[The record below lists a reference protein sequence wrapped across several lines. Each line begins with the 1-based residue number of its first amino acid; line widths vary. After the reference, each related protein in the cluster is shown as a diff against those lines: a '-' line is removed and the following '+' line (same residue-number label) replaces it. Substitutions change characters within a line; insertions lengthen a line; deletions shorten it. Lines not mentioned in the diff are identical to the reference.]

1 MKDYISSIQRM
12 KLINSKYIFKWEN
25 IIIYFFIIFFI
36 SLIFLL
42 TIGVN

>member
-1 MKDYISSIQRM
+1 MKDYISSIERM
-12 KLINSKYIFKWEN
+12 RLINSRDNSKFEY

-42 TIGVN
+42 TNGVN